1 MDGQTI
7 RQGEASNNYGTT
19 KVYESQ
25 NISDEQIRN
34 YAQQLAGETPLNEV
48 RPGIYNAKL
57 SDGTSITLREVSSSK
72 TQTEAGWT
80 IDIKGNQQL

>member
-1 MDGQTI
+1 MLSTAQKCL
-7 RQGEASNNYGTT
+7 Y
-19 KVYESQ
+19 
-25 NISDEQIRN
+25 
-34 YAQQLAGETPLNEV
+34 YAWRFTQQLAGETPLNEV